1 MLFKIVLSVLF
12 STLTVE
18 KPVDKVLLTCGNLMI
33 NVSGSCDLS
42 GHCNTNAPI
51 SQQTRS

>member
-12 STLTVE
+12 STVNVE

-33 NVSGSCDLS
+33 NVLLRPLILMEMC
-42 GHCNTNAPI
+42 
-51 SQQTRS
+51 